1 MLKITCPMGKI
12 KEYPE
17 GTPLLTL
24 AQEFQPLYKEV
35 IVEGIVDGKGTDLQA
50 TLDHDCQVGFI
61 DVTMAEGTRVY
72 RRSLLYAF
80 IVAMHAA
87 RPEIEVEVK
96 NAFGSALFCS
106 VKNDIEL
113 SKYDLADVEKC
124 MREMVEAKEP
134 IIYKVTT
141 KRESSNFLKP
151 QLAVDSAPL
160 LDVLASETKIKYY
173 GLKNEWVYFFGPMV
187 PNLGYIDKFSLQK
200 YRKGIL
206 VCCPNQHDYS
216 KVETFVDNPKLADV
230 YEEAENWGHRI
241 GCPTVATL
249 NKYIAEGNSRGI
261 IQICEARHEKR
272 IAEIADMGAKSNHKI
287 KLVLIAG
294 PSSSGKTTFSQRLA
308 VQMRV
313 SGLNP
318 LPVSLDNYFKERKDS
333 PKLPDGSYD
342 FECLEAVDLE
352 LFNDHLRRMLAGETV
367 KIPRYNFQAGTREYR
382 GQEINLGDNGVL
394 VVEGIHGLN
403 EKLSAV
409 VPREQKAKIYI
420 SALTPLSFDD
430 YNRIHTSD
438 MRLLRR
444 IVRDSQFRSHDAEK
458 TLLNWSKVRDGEE
471 KYIFPFSE
479 DADVMFN
486 TTLVY
491 EFAVFKKYAE
501 PLLEAIQP
509 ASLAY
514 LEAQRLLSMLKLVLS
529 IDEKAVPNNSIMRE
543 FIGHSIF
550 GDLL

>member
-1 MLKITCPMGKI
+1 MLKITCPTGKI

-17 GTPLLTL
+17 GTLLLTV
-24 AQEFQPLYKEV
+24 AEEFQPKFKEV
-35 IVEGIVDGKGTDLQA
+35 IVEAVVDGKGTDLQEQL
-50 TLDHDCQVGFI
+50 THDCCVDFI
-61 DVTMAEGTRVY
+61 ERNTAEGTRVY

-80 IVAMHAA
+80 IVAMHTA
-87 RPEIEVEVK
+87 RPEVELEVK
-96 NAFGSALFCS
+96 NSFGSALFCD
-106 VKNDIEL
+106 VKNDIAL
-113 SKYDLADVEKC
+113 SKYDLEDVTKC
-124 MREMVEAKEP
+124 MEKMVAAKEP

-141 KRESSNFLKP
+141 KEEAAKYLKP
-151 QLAVDSAPL
+151 QLMPDSAPL
-160 LDVLASETKIKYY
+160 LDVLAPNTKVKYY

-187 PNLGYIDKFSLQK
+187 PNLGYVDKFSLEN
-200 YRKGIL
+200 YHKGVIIN
-206 VCCPNQHDYS
+206 CPNQHDYS
-216 KVETFVDNPKLADV
+216 KAEPFKDSPKLAAV
-230 YEEAENWGHRI
+230 YEGAEAWGHTI

-249 NKYIAEGNSRGI
+249 NRYIAEGNSRGI
-261 IQICEARHEKR
+261 IQVCEARHEKH
-272 IAEIADMGAKSNHKI
+272 IAEIADGIAAEGHKI
-287 KLVLIAG
+287 KLILIAG
-294 PSSSGKTTFSQRLA
+294 PSSSGKTTFAQRLA

-313 SGLNP
+313 NGLNP
-318 LPVSLDNYFKERKDS
+318 MPISLDNYFKERKDS

-342 FECLEAVDLE
+342 FECLEALDLD
-352 LFNDHLRRMLAGETV
+352 LFNDHLKHILAGETV
-367 KIPRYNFQAGTREYR
+367 KIPRYNFQLGTREFR
-382 GQEINLGDNGVL
+382 GQEITLGDNGVL

-403 EKLSAV
+403 EKLTSV
-409 VPREQKAKIYI
+409 VPRWQKAKIYI

-430 YNRIHTSD
+430 YNRIPTSD

-458 TLLNWSKVRDGEE
+458 TLQGWGKVRAGEE

-491 EFAVFKKYAE
+491 EFAVFKKYAD
-501 PLLEAIQP
+501 PLLAAIKP
-509 ASLAY
+509 DSPSY
-514 LEAQRLLSMLKLVLS
+514 IEAQRLIDMLNLVLP

>member
-1 MLKITCPMGKI
+1 MLKITCPTGKI

-17 GTPLLTL
+17 GTLLLTL
-24 AQEFQPLYKEV
+24 AEEFQPLHKEV
-35 IVEGIVDGKGTDLQA
+35 IVEGIVDGKGTDLQEEL
-50 TLDHDCQVGFI
+50 THDCRVDFI
-61 DVTMAEGTRVY
+61 DVSTSEGTRVY

-80 IVAMHAA
+80 IVAMHTM
-87 RPEIEVEVK
+87 RPEVEIEVK
-96 NAFGSALFCS
+96 NSFGDALFCD
-106 VKNDIEL
+106 VKNKIVL

-124 MREMVEAKEP
+124 MRKMVSDKEP
-134 IIYKVTT
+134 IVYKVTT
-141 KRESSNFLKP
+141 KEEASRFLKP
-151 QLAVDSAPL
+151 QLVPDSAPL
-160 LDVLASETKIKYY
+160 LDVLAPETKIKYY

-187 PNLGYIDKFSLQK
+187 PNLSYIDKFSLEN
-200 YRKGIL
+200 YHKGIL

-216 KVETFVDNPKLADV
+216 KVEPFVDSPKLSVV
-230 YEEAENWGHRI
+230 YAEAEKWGHSI
-241 GCPTVATL
+241 GCPTVADL
-249 NKYIAEGNSRGI
+249 NKYITEGNSRGI
-261 IQICEARHEKR
+261 IQICEARHEKH
-272 IAEIADMGAKSNHKI
+272 IAEIADMVAAEGHKV

-313 SGLNP
+313 NCLNP
-318 LPVSLDNYFKERKDS
+318 MPISLDNYFKERKDS
-333 PKLPDGSYD
+333 PRLPDGSYD
-342 FECLEAVDLE
+342 FECLEALDLD
-352 LFNDHLRRMLAGETV
+352 LFNDHLKRMLAGETV
-367 KIPRYNFQAGTREYR
+367 KIPRYNFQSGTREYR

-409 VPREQKAKIYI
+409 VPREQKKKIYI

-430 YNRIHTSD
+430 YNRIPTSD

-444 IVRDSQFRSHDAEK
+444 MVRDSQFRAHDAEK
-458 TLLNWSKVRDGEE
+458 TLQSWSKVRAGEE

-501 PLLEAIQP
+501 PLLRAIQP
-509 ASLAY
+509 ESTAY
-514 LEAQRLLSMLKLVLS
+514 LEAQRLLSMLNLVLS